1 MRNVQDTFKTRERS
15 LISAFSICMT
25 EPLKAG
31 WQKWMMFIL
40 LDVLIAAKYLTL
52 VISVKVLNKPH
63 DLQNT
68 ERLPLSSNAVKSY
81 FNIPR
86 AIVGFSTNV
95 SRSACPSTTVL
106 CSTGLS
112 TTPTSNNVSL
122 VDYIMINPFSA
133 NVPVVF

>member
-1 MRNVQDTFKTRERS
+1 MQNFQDTFETRKRS
-15 LISAFSICMT
+15 FISAFSICMT
-25 EPLKAG
+25 VPLKAG

-52 VISVKVLNKPH
+52 VISLKVLNKPH
-63 DLQNT
+63 DWQNT

-81 FNIPR
+81 FNKPR
-86 AIVGFSTNV
+86 ASVGFSTNV

-106 CSTGLS
+106 SSTGLS
-112 TTPTSNNVSL
+112 TTPTFNNVSL
-122 VDYIMINPFSA
+122 VDYIMINPFST